1 MGLFLQYTVLAVATW
16 NVVAAIN
23 LVSQVNISMCNWAQL
38 RANVIRD
45 TIYLNGGSLWWLP
58 GQSDGTYASPE
69 NDGNVGVVYSL
80 NLTMPFDQT
89 TNLTSLFKSMSTP
102 TTNNISSNFIDGA
115 MFANDDEFILYGGLT
130 RLTDSSQGPPAANL
144 VLGYEQDQYGLGQ
157 TINWQ
162 PGFLPK
168 YLTDGVT
175 RYITDGG
182 AVSAPS
188 ENLGFY
194 FSGVHGQNWGTI
206 EDGDQSANVTA
217 NTLITVN
224 MSTMRNE
231 TWSNNT
237 LPDNI
242 PGRINA
248 ELVWIPVSQSGVL
261 IAIGGV
267 LYSDA
272 LTSGIG
278 LTTTEA
284 AASNQTSP
292 SFMQTVPV
300 YDIANNKWYM
310 QQTSGDIPPQLT
322 LFCSVMAA
330 AADNSSYNIYIY
342 GGYDGIDS
350 SHPTSDDVYVL
361 SIPSFTW
368 VKVYSGT
375 STHGRSGHKCVKVYP
390 DQMFVLGGIHQ
401 GDPTICLNAIVQV
414 FNLNTL
420 QFQTSYSPATWSEYN
435 VPSLVTAQI
444 GGNGKGG
451 ATKTPAN
458 WTTSLAAVFQS
469 KYPGTITTYYPYSAA
484 SNTTSPSP
492 TIVPSPSNS
501 GGGSKIPTWLGAV
514 IGVLLGVLV
523 IGLFLAVWFFCRRR
537 PKRSRAASSSSE
549 SNRKRVS
556 NWVNMTKSP
565 TTTVNPSSINND
577 QDGRDRGLSE
587 TESVTSAGATAI
599 SDLYE
604 SGGGQVHE
612 LDSSRPVE
620 LPTHYNNGSINQATL
635 TRLHRTSDSPS
646 LDEILIL
653 NNVSPGAGIQNNEPR
668 PSHRHQG
675 SGGSVSL
682 PDIAEEQNPHRGSTA
697 SALSNIS
704 EEMAPRITRLHHNP
718 NLPEIISP
726 DITASPDSM
735 VSPDIAD
742 NLDAAVN
749 PDRVSTYI
757 FSPDTV
763 GLPNPN
769 VENPT
774 EPQPDSR

>member
-1 MGLFLQYTVLAVATW
+1 MGLFLQFTVLAVATW

-23 LVSQVNISMCNWAQL
+23 LVSQVNVSMCNWAQL

-45 TIYLNGGSLWWLP
+45 TIYLNGGALWWLP
-58 GQSDGTYASPE
+58 GQSDGTYASPA

-102 TTNNISSNFIDGA
+102 TTNNISANFIDGA
-115 MFANDDEFILYGGLT
+115 MFVNDDEFILYGGLT
-130 RLTDSSQGPPAANL
+130 RQTDSSQGPPAANL

-157 TINWQ
+157 AVNWQ
-162 PGFLPK
+162 PGFLEK
-168 YLTDGVT
+168 DLTDGVT

-194 FSGVHGQNWGTI
+194 FSGVHGQNWGAI
-206 EDGDQSANVTA
+206 EDDDQSANVTA

-237 LPDNI
+237 LPGNI

-272 LTSGIG
+272 MTSGIG
-278 LTTTEA
+278 LTTTQA

-361 SIPSFTW
+361 SIPSFIW

-401 GDPTICLNAIVQV
+401 GDATICLNAIVQV

-420 QFQTSYSPATWSEYN
+420 QFQNSYSPTTWSKYN

-444 GGNGKGG
+444 GGNGQGS

-484 SNTTSPSP
+484 SNTTSPPSP
-492 TIVPSPSNS
+492 TIVSSPSNS
-501 GGGSKIPTWLGAV
+501 SGGSKIPTWLGAV
-514 IGVLLGVLV
+514 IGVILGVAV
-523 IGLFLAVWFFCRRR
+523 IGMFLAVWFFCRRR
-537 PKRSRAASSSSE
+537 PKRPRAASSSSY
-549 SNRKRVS
+549 SNHTRVF
-556 NWVNMTKSP
+556 NWINAAKSP
-565 TTTVNPSSINND
+565 TTTVDPSSIND
-577 QDGRDRGLSE
+577 QDVRDRGLSE
-587 TESVTSAGATAI
+587 TASVTSAGATAV
-599 SDLYE
+599 SDVHE

-620 LPTHYNNGSINQATL
+620 LPTNYNNGSINQATL

-646 LDEILIL
+646 LDGILSL
-653 NNVSPGAGIQNNEPR
+653 NNVSPGAGIQNNESR
-668 PSHRHQG
+668 SSHRHQG

-704 EEMAPRITRLHHNP
+704 EEMTSRITRLHHNP
-718 NLPEIISP
+718 NLPEIFSP

-742 NLDAAVN
+742 NPDAAASPN
-749 PDRVSTYI
+749 RVSTYI

-769 VENPT
+769 VENPA
-774 EPQPDSR
+774 EEPDSG